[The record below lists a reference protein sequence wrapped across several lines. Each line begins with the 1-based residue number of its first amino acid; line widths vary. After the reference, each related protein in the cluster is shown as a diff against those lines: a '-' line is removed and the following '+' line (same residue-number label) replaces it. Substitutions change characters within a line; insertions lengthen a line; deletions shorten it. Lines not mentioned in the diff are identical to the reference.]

1 MDILLHLPPPLKS
14 LQLLLDE
21 IFSSTLQALQVASSD
36 LPLDLSAWEELVSSW
51 GSAFERALTKTLLQA
66 CVRTEN
72 FLCIGGRLHQKSG
85 TCATTYHTLR
95 GPVELTR
102 TLYRPVDNPLAKSV
116 DPIAIRGGMIR
127 KTWLPATAEAI
138 GFLVQ
143 QQPLREAVA
152 SAHLLGVLPYS
163 RSSFD
168 DVCQSLGEIYEENS
182 EEIEES
188 LIRAWKLPQEATG
201 IVLSLDRVSMPFEEP
216 KKRTRGRPKKKS
228 PKRSIQRVWHMAYCA
243 TVSVHD
249 AKGKTLHT
257 FRYGAMPNDH
267 TESLVEGMRDD
278 VRALLEAN
286 PKLRVLVI
294 CDGAAEL
301 WKELNIV
308 NEEFLKQAID
318 RLVDLWHLLEKLG
331 KALRQRYDEQRARME
346 LSRWRMQLLNKA
358 GQWKKLLAEIQS
370 WKMSRGSGQN
380 CPVHEALTFLRN
392 QGEAGRLEYTRARAQ
407 GQPVGSG
414 VVEATCKVLVGVRF
428 KRGGARWKEERGGR
442 VLKLR
447 AVAQSGRWRGAMAL
461 LREKTRGE
469 VLRVA

>member
-1 MDILLHLPPPLKS
+1 MSHWEQLCSSFGASFELALSKIFLH
-14 LQLLLDE
+14 
-21 IFSSTLQALQVASSD
+21 ACGRSD
-36 LPLDLSAWEELVSSW
+36 
-51 GSAFERALTKTLLQA
+51 
-66 CVRTEN
+66 N
-72 FLCIGGRLHQKSG
+72 FLCIGGRLHQKHS
-85 TCATTYHTLR
+85 TCATTYYTLR
-95 GPVELTR
+95 GPVEVTR
-102 TLYRPVDNPLAKSV
+102 TLYRPVDEPCAKSV

-127 KTWLPATAEAI
+127 KSWLPATAEAI

-143 QQPLREAVA
+143 QQPLREAVE
-152 SAHLLGVLPYS
+152 SAHLLGTLPYS

-168 DVCQSLGEIYEENS
+168 EVCQDLGERYERNS

-188 LIRAWKLPQEATG
+188 LIRSWTLPKEATG

-228 PKRSIQRVWHMAYCA
+228 PKRSIKRVWHMAYCA

-249 AKGKTLHT
+249 AQGKTLHT
-257 FRYGAMPNDH
+257 IRYGAMPNDH
-267 TESLVEGMRDD
+267 IPSLVEGMRDD
-278 VRALLEAN
+278 VRALLKEN
-286 PKLRVLVI
+286 PALRVLVI

-301 WKELNIV
+301 WNELSTV

-331 KALRQRYDEQRARME
+331 KALRQRYDEQRARAE
-346 LSRWRMQLLNKA
+346 LHRWKLHLLNKP
-358 GQWKKLLAEIQS
+358 GTWKKLLGEIVS
-370 WKMSRGSGQN
+370 WKLSRGSGEN
-380 CPVHEALTFLRN
+380 CPVHEAITFLRN
-392 QGEAGRLEYTRARAQ
+392 QGEAGRLEYAKAREQ

-414 VVEATCKVLVGVRF
+414 VVEATCKSLVGVRF

-447 AVAQSGRWRGAMAL
+447 ALAQSGRWRGAMAL

-469 VLRVA
+469 VRRVA